1 MTKSGQTE
9 KLLKKNKWSFDD
21 RWIPLVLLFLSVLAF
36 VPLIRSVGFYWDDWP
51 MLWFE
56 ITQGPQGFTQ
66 AFTSDRP
73 FLGYLYQITGA
84 LIGTDPLNWQIVTV
98 LFRWLVSCAF
108 WWCLRL
114 LWPKE
119 KDKTFWIAA
128 LLAVYPGFK
137 QMPIAYVWGNAFI
150 MLFSYV
156 VSYGLMLKAIAS
168 AENGNR
174 KAYRLWTI
182 AGVITYAF
190 CTVCT
195 EYYTGLD
202 VVRGIIIWIFLLQ
215 YTEFSD
221 RKVSKK
227 IRKTI
232 WYWLPY
238 LTVLILFMFWRIF
251 IFQFHNYQP
260 VLLSRFAA
268 NPIQTTGELFARVIE
283 DAYTATWGA
292 WTEYF
297 SFPTRANLQ
306 TVSDK
311 MFWIAVVVGF
321 LFIFAAL
328 TFFRKKSVQNK
339 SDISD
344 ATEKKSWIRN
354 AIILGSAAV
363 VFPGIPYLVTSLSPS
378 LDFPRDRWLTA
389 YMFGSCVFLVGLID
403 SFIRDGIKQKIIVS
417 LFIAMAVGGNLLNTN
432 TYRRDWEAQQDFI
445 NQLTTRIP
453 DLDTPAYFLTDFNPL
468 TYETDNSLT
477 GLFNLA
483 LEPENSSLTLP
494 VSVGFYD
501 VRFNSSAEKFAAGEP
516 IYQGFRSALFQG
528 ETKDIVVY
536 FYSPPGCLRILDPE
550 QHMNLPIFPDKFYE
564 FIPYSHPENILP
576 EGTRSTFLQDEIF
589 KKPVTKNWCYYFQ
602 EADLARQYSQWEKI
616 AEIGDQVLNRYQAG
630 EASEYIPFIEAYAQL
645 NRWGDTVPLIEKV
658 HSMNKELDKPLCP
671 ILQKLFIEH
680 YPQDQTEREEVASA
694 LYRIGCSAYSQ

>member
-1 MTKSGQTE
+1 MDSG
-9 KLLKKNKWSFDD
+9 
-21 RWIPLVLLFLSVLAF
+21 RRRISVYF
-36 VPLIRSVGFYWDDWP
+36 CRFN
-51 MLWFE
+51 
-56 ITQGPQGFTQ
+56 
-66 AFTSDRP
+66 P
-73 FLGYLYQITGA
+73 F
-84 LIGTDPLNWQIVTV
+84 P
-98 LFRWLVSCAF
+98 
-108 WWCLRL
+108 
-114 LWPKE
+114 E
-119 KDKTFWIAA
+119 
-128 LLAVYPGFK
+128 
-137 QMPIAYVWGNAFI
+137 
-150 MLFSYV
+150 
-156 VSYGLMLKAIAS
+156 
-168 AENGNR
+168 
-174 KAYRLWTI
+174 
-182 AGVITYAF
+182 
-190 CTVCT
+190 
-195 EYYTGLD
+195 
-202 VVRGIIIWIFLLQ
+202 
-215 YTEFSD
+215 
-221 RKVSKK
+221 
-227 IRKTI
+227 
-232 WYWLPY
+232 
-238 LTVLILFMFWRIF
+238 
-251 IFQFHNYQP
+251 
-260 VLLSRFAA
+260 
-268 NPIQTTGELFARVIE
+268 
-283 DAYTATWGA
+283 
-292 WTEYF
+292 
-297 SFPTRANLQ
+297 
-306 TVSDK
+306 
-311 MFWIAVVVGF
+311 
-321 LFIFAAL
+321 
-328 TFFRKKSVQNK
+328 KSVQNK
-339 SDISD
+339 SDISN
-344 ATEKKSWIRN
+344 AAEKKNWIRN
-354 AIILGSAAV
+354 AIILGLAAV

-453 DLDTPAYFLTDFNPL
+453 DLDTPTYFLTDFNPL

-589 KKPVTKNWCYYFQ
+589 KQPVTKNWCYYFQ

-658 HSMNKELDKPLCP
+658 HSMNRELDKPLCP

-680 YPQDQTEREEVASA
+680 YPQDQTEREKVASA
-694 LYRIGCSAYSQ
+694 MYRIGCSAYSQ

>member
-73 FLGYLYQITGA
+73 FLGFLYQITGA
-84 LIGTDPLNWQIVTV
+84 IVGTDPLNWQIVTV

-114 LWPKE
+114 LWLKE

-128 LLAVYPGFK
+128 LLSVYPGFK

-150 MLFSYV
+150 MLFAYV
-156 VSYGLMLKAIAS
+156 ISYGFMLKAIAS
-168 AENGNR
+168 AENANR
-174 KAYRLWTI
+174 KAYWLWTI
-182 AGVITYAF
+182 AGVITYTF
-190 CTVCT
+190 CTICT

-202 VVRGIIIWIFLLQ
+202 VVRGFIIWIFLLQ
-215 YTEFSD
+215 YTGFSEG
-221 RKVSKK
+221 KVSQK

-238 LTVLILFMFWRIF
+238 LVVLMLFMFWRIF

-260 VLLSRFAA
+260 VLLSRLAA
-268 NPIQTTGELFARVIE
+268 NPIKTIGELFARVIE

-328 TFFRKKSVQNK
+328 ILFRKKSVQNK
-339 SDISD
+339 SDISN
-344 ATEKKSWIRN
+344 AAEKKNWIRN
-354 AIILGSAAV
+354 AIILGLAAV

-445 NQLTTRIP
+445 TQLTTRIP
-453 DLDTPAYFLTDFNPL
+453 DLDTPTYFLTDFNPL

-589 KKPVTKNWCYYFQ
+589 KQPVTKNWCYYFQ

-658 HSMNKELDKPLCP
+658 HSMNRELDKPLCP

-680 YPQDQTEREEVASA
+680 YPQDQTEREKVASA
-694 LYRIGCSAYSQ
+694 MYRIGCSAYSQ

>member
-1 MTKSGQTE
+1 
-9 KLLKKNKWSFDD
+9 
-21 RWIPLVLLFLSVLAF
+21 
-36 VPLIRSVGFYWDDWP
+36 
-51 MLWFE
+51 
-56 ITQGPQGFTQ
+56 
-66 AFTSDRP
+66 
-73 FLGYLYQITGA
+73 
-84 LIGTDPLNWQIVTV
+84 
-98 LFRWLVSCAF
+98 
-108 WWCLRL
+108 
-114 LWPKE
+114 
-119 KDKTFWIAA
+119 
-128 LLAVYPGFK
+128 
-137 QMPIAYVWGNAFI
+137 
-150 MLFSYV
+150 
-156 VSYGLMLKAIAS
+156 
-168 AENGNR
+168 
-174 KAYRLWTI
+174 
-182 AGVITYAF
+182 
-190 CTVCT
+190 
-195 EYYTGLD
+195 
-202 VVRGIIIWIFLLQ
+202 
-215 YTEFSD
+215 
-221 RKVSKK
+221 
-227 IRKTI
+227 
-232 WYWLPY
+232 
-238 LTVLILFMFWRIF
+238 
-251 IFQFHNYQP
+251 
-260 VLLSRFAA
+260 
-268 NPIQTTGELFARVIE
+268 
-283 DAYTATWGA
+283 
-292 WTEYF
+292 
-297 SFPTRANLQ
+297 
-306 TVSDK
+306 
-311 MFWIAVVVGF
+311 
-321 LFIFAAL
+321 
-328 TFFRKKSVQNK
+328 
-339 SDISD
+339 
-344 ATEKKSWIRN
+344 
-354 AIILGSAAV
+354 
-363 VFPGIPYLVTSLSPS
+363 
-378 LDFPRDRWLTA
+378 
-389 YMFGSCVFLVGLID
+389 MFGSCVFLVGLID

-501 VRFNSSAEKFAAGEP
+501 VRFNSSADKFAAGEP
-516 IYQGFRSALFQG
+516 IYQGFRSALYQG

-680 YPQDQTEREEVASA
+680 YPKDQTEREEVASA